1 MSIRLF
7 LTIIGYSLLV
17 ELVLNSNVIKDLIK
31 YKDEPNDADE
41 MIKKLEI
48 KVADLSLKLDALSE
62 VIKNE
67 K

>member
-1 MSIRLF
+1 MI
-7 LTIIGYSLLV
+7 LTVLLNQV
-17 ELVLNSNVIKDLIK
+17 LKVVLNSNVIKDLIK

>member
-1 MSIRLF
+1 MIQ
-7 LTIIGYSLLV
+7 TVLLNQV
-17 ELVLNSNVIKDLIK
+17 LKVVLNSNVIKDLIK

>member
-1 MSIRLF
+1 MKKTKIN
-7 LTIIGYSLLV
+7 LLNQV
-17 ELVLNSNVIKDLIK
+17 LKVVLNSNVIKDLIK